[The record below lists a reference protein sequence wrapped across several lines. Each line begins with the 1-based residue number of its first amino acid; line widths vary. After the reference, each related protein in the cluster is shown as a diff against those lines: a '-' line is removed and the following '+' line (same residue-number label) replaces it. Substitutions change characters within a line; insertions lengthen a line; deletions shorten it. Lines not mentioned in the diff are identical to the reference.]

1 MQEEYT
7 GELLEDGHLSIPKGI
22 VDKLKIDTGSR
33 LQVTVKVKEKTKKE
47 NILALAGLLSDLS
60 MEDEKRFDESVKRRS
75 LFDQRKVEV

>member
-47 NILALAGLLSDLS
+47 NIHILTVLP
-60 MEDEKRFDESVKRRS
+60 
-75 LFDQRKVEV
+75 